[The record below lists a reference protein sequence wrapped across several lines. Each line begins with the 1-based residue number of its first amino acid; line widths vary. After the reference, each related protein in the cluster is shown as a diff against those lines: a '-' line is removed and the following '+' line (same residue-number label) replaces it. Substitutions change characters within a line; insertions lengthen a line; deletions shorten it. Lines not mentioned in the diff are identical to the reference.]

1 MLWCECMSLCKGH
14 RATHNKI
21 LLSVIWH
28 GIVLSFNFSF
38 SFFHQSYK
46 IVLAIFNFLE
56 KSQFQFSILFLV
68 CFSNAIDPLCR
79 WHCFFLLLIGWFQ
92 MLQEMWYIVFILN
105 TSSPLLCGRFSL
117 AARNYLK
124 KLSTSYFNASSEVTK
139 EDLYQFFYLGNK
151 INMWRNWV
159 T

>member
-1 MLWCECMSLCKGH
+1 MSLCKGH

-68 CFSNAIDPLCR
+68 N
-79 WHCFFLLLIGWFQ
+79 LLRYFTVYSLV
-92 MLQEMWYIVFILN
+92 LILN
-105 TSSPLLCGRFSL
+105 ILNWLILKSFCSTVAHLEQITQDCLSHE
-117 AARNYLK
+117 YLYPK
-124 KLSTSYFNASSEVTK
+124 VS
-139 EDLYQFFYLGNK
+139 
-151 INMWRNWV
+151 I
-159 T
+159 